1 MQNKENI
8 KPYVSG
14 QKFQPPYSKTLNSQ
28 DSIVSFGCADSQVS
42 DSELN
47 DSRPIKKCY
56 QRILEESLNNS
67 SLSMNSQTSFKM
79 VKDLMKSY

>member
-28 DSIVSFGCADSQVS
+28 DSIVSFGCADSQAS
-42 DSELN
+42 DSEFN
-47 DSRPIKKCY
+47 DIKHNKKCY

-67 SLSMNSQTSFKM
+67 SLSVGS
-79 VKDLMKSY
+79 